1 MHDYLNDDLAHL
13 KLPAS
18 DGRHQQL
25 TTQQLNDVLK
35 TVIGQEIDLFHRL
48 RIGNKRFKGA
58 QCVYSKPAL
67 GEGMS
72 KRADYVFTKQPKP
85 FQNGAQRE
93 GDLDLEACWFGKVE
107 LLLQFQMRS
116 PHSSQPVTHSCAL
129 INYLFDLTIG
139 EPAWFRDVAG
149 IGTKLVYQPDPANS
163 VFYVVP
169 VSDILGRLPLVPAFD
184 GKIPRFVEGKE
195 LNQKD
200 HFSHGTLSRSS
211 VFFINSWAM
220 RWPLDYPIN

>member
-1 MHDYLNDDLAHL
+1 MANEGEHDYVSPIPVLMS
-13 KLPAS
+13 S
-18 DGRHQQL
+18 DGTYL
-25 TTQQLNDVLK
+25 LK
-35 TVIGQEIDLFHRL
+35 GIPVHP
-48 RIGNKRFKGA
+48 
-58 QCVYSKPAL
+58 VY
-67 GEGMS
+67 
-72 KRADYVFTKQPKP
+72 
-85 FQNGAQRE
+85 
-93 GDLDLEACWFGKVE
+93 
-107 LLLQFQMRS
+107 
-116 PHSSQPVTHSCAL
+116 
-129 INYLFDLTIG
+129 
-139 EPAWFRDVAG
+139 
-149 IGTKLVYQPDPANS
+149 